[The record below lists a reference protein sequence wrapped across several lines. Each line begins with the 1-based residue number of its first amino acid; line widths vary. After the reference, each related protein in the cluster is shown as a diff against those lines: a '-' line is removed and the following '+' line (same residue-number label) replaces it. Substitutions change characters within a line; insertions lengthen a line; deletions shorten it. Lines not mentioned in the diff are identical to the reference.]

1 MATATETTRNLNQA
15 TERVVQLNQR
25 FVEARKGTG
34 NLYLYGYEK
43 FVEGVTSFQQKLA
56 EQSQNDAV
64 TSVVATQV
72 DVTRQMASAYTS
84 AARALIA

>member
-25 FVEARKGTG
+25 FVEACKGTG
-34 NLYLYGYEK
+34 NLYIDGYEK
-43 FVEGVTSFQQKLA
+43 FVEGVTSLQQKLA

-64 TSVVATQV
+64 TSVVATQA